1 MSNGATK
8 QRSRRIAGALWTPE
22 EDNILLAHVAKHG
35 THNWLLVKSMGL
47 LPTRNHKACCNR
59 YILLKRKLSKLGHL
73 TAHMDMAAK
82 GEIPAV
88 PTMPAVAAVPLL
100 TAVPTVAADGGLTR
114 DTAKAAKAGM
124 AAVPTVPANAA
135 AVPTMPRAT
144 GTAAAPTMP
153 ANAGMGTAKTTQ
165 QTLDERDECLF
176 RASFCHQ
183 QHSCCRQQQFRSCHQ
198 HHASSQHQHTPN
210 HQQWDTETIM
220 AESSPLMRGMQ
231 NSTAAAKAECSCKRA
246 SGEPFASAT
255 LDLQIESATTVMS
268 QANMEDEAAEAAS
281 DEMMVGITSPAAM
294 SSHSLCAPKCVHIP
308 TSRIIRSAP
317 KESLQTPQMHLSG
330 SEHCLPV
337 FPSQPL
343 LQATSESS
351 TSKPFAAHLLP
362 PHRTV
367 SLTLPPIRPPTL
379 DLPPTRPP
387 TPPTTPTTLPPPL
400 SLPHG
405 KVDNGTS
412 ILVAAPAQELKGVE
426 TTCLVDSPMQDLEEI
441 EAFLGALPDQTNL
454 QMPQQVHQQVH
465 QQENSAEG
473 INAYCS
479 LPVVANQRPLVY
491 HAAQGAVSADT
502 SHRHQHVPAGDAA
515 ANAPPPSADMAPPLY
530 ADAARFPTSPFA
542 HAPSPTAPFPSAPC
556 PTVPSAASSL
566 SAGAILL
573 AFADLLSAA
582 AVSPDLPG
590 PRCAAM
596 AAVAPTVSS
605 DWPAAIDAA
614 ASTAAI
620 DGAIASLLIQAELIR
635 INNARLLLAPIPP
648 TSATAV
654 QVAPAPSPRHPKL
667 TARPSA
673 PLSVALF
680 APLSIPLSTP
690 LTTPSGPFSAPLS
703 ASQPTSQSRTP
714 VLRIPPLSLPPAAPP
729 SAAAPPAA
737 AAHQPSPPPPTPPPP
752 AAAAAAAAAA
762 ATPATIS
769 SLFLGPSSSAAVA
782 AADGRAADAAAEAR
796 LKPDELFEAW
806 CNGPFARMSCL

>member
-1 MSNGATK
+1 MSTGATK
-8 QRSRRIAGALWTPE
+8 QRSRRIAGALWTTE
-22 EDNILLAHVAKHG
+22 EDKILLAHVAKHG

-59 YILLKRKLSKLGHL
+59 YILLKRKLSKLGHR
-73 TAHMDMAAK
+73 TPHMDMAAK
-82 GEIPAV
+82 GEISAVPTTPAV

-124 AAVPTVPANAA
+124 AAVPTVPANVA

-144 GTAAAPTMP
+144 GTAAAPTIP

-165 QTLDERDECLF
+165 QTLDERDKCLF

-183 QHSCCRQQQFRSCHQ
+183 QHSCCRQQQFTSCHQ
-198 HHASSQHQHTPN
+198 HHASSQHQHTRN
-210 HQQWDTETIM
+210 HQQWDTEAIM
-220 AESSPLMRGMQ
+220 AEGSPLMRGMQ
-231 NSTAAAKAECSCKRA
+231 NSTAAAKAEGSCTRA

-308 TSRIIRSAP
+308 TSRIISSAP

-351 TSKPFAAHLLP
+351 ASKLFAAHLLPP

-412 ILVAAPAQELKGVE
+412 FLVAAPAQELKGVE
-426 TTCLVDSPMQDLEEI
+426 TTYLVDSPIQDLEEI
-441 EAFLGALPDQTNL
+441 ESFFSGALPEQTNL

-479 LPVVANQRPLVY
+479 LPVVANQKPLVY

-515 ANAPPPSADMAPPLY
+515 ANAPPPPSVDMAPPLY

-542 HAPSPTAPFPSAPC
+542 YAPSPTAPFPSAPC
-556 PTVPSAASSL
+556 PTAPSAASSL

-582 AVSPDLPG
+582 AVSPGLPG

-596 AAVAPTVSS
+596 APSVSS

-648 TSATAV
+648 TPATA
-654 QVAPAPSPRHPKL
+654 
-667 TARPSA
+667 
-673 PLSVALF
+673 
-680 APLSIPLSTP
+680 I
-690 LTTPSGPFSAPLS
+690 
-703 ASQPTSQSRTP
+703 QPTSRSRTP

-737 AAHQPSPPPPTPPPP
+737 AAHQPSPPPPPTPPRP
-752 AAAAAAAAAA
+752 AAAAAAA

-782 AADGRAADAAAEAR
+782 AADGRAPDDRAAVAAAEVR

-806 CNGPFARMSCL
+806 CNGPFTRVLHSI